1 MTTEAEKDERTGQM
15 RTWSREE
22 IRDALRLYAVTDRSW
37 LRGRR
42 FEKVL
47 QEALSA
53 GGITCVQLRE
63 KHAAHEEKEALAR
76 EAQALCAQAGIPF
89 LIDDD
94 VELALCIGADGVHIG
109 QDDVPCAEARRAL
122 GDQAIIGV
130 TAKTLEQACKAEAEG
145 ADYLGVGA
153 VFPTSTKQ
161 DTWTIDHEMLRQIC
175 AAVSIPVVAIGGIT
189 ADNARELAG
198 SGIAGIAVVSAIF
211 AQADLAGAVERLS
224 KVAEAL

>member
-1 MTTEAEKDERTGQM
+1 MTTEAETDGRTRQM

-22 IRDALRLYAVTDRSW
+22 IRDALKLYAVTDRSW

-63 KHAAHEEKEALAR
+63 KHATPEEKEALAR
-76 EAQALCAQAGIPF
+76 EAQALCAQAGIPL

-94 VELALCIGADGVHIG
+94 VELALRIGADGVHIG
-109 QDDVPCAEARRAL
+109 QDDIPCAEARRAL

-130 TAKTLEQACKAEAEG
+130 TAKTLEQARKAEAEG

-161 DTWTIDHEMLRQIC
+161 DTWTIDHEVLRQIC

-198 SGIAGIAVVSAIF
+198 TGIAGIAVVSAIF
-211 AQADLAGAVERLS
+211 AQADLAGAVKRLS

>member
-1 MTTEAEKDERTGQM
+1 MTTEAETDGRTRQM

-22 IRDALRLYAVTDRSW
+22 IRDALKLYAITDRPW

-63 KHAAHEEKEALAR
+63 KHAAPEEKEALAR
-76 EAQALCAQAGIPF
+76 EAQALCAQAGIPL

-94 VELALCIGADGVHIG
+94 VELALRIGVDGVHIG

-161 DTWTIDHEMLRQIC
+161 DTWMIDHEVLRQIC

-198 SGIAGIAVVSAIF
+198 TGIAGIAVVSAIF
-211 AQADLAGAVERLS
+211 AQDDLAGAVKRLS

>member
-1 MTTEAEKDERTGQM
+1 MTTEAETDGRTRQM

-22 IRDALRLYAVTDRSW
+22 IRDALKLYAITDRSW

-63 KHAAHEEKEALAR
+63 KHAAPEEKEALAR
-76 EAQALCAQAGIPF
+76 EAQALCAQAGIPL

-94 VELALCIGADGVHIG
+94 VDLALRIGVDGVHIG

-161 DTWTIDHEMLRQIC
+161 DTWMIDHEVLRQIC

-198 SGIAGIAVVSAIF
+198 TGIAGIAVVSAIF
-211 AQADLAGAVERLS
+211 AQDDLAGAVKRLS

>member
-1 MTTEAEKDERTGQM
+1 MTTEAETDGRTRQM

-22 IRDALRLYAVTDRSW
+22 IRDALKLYAITDRSW

-63 KHAAHEEKEALAR
+63 KHAAPEEKEALAR
-76 EAQALCAQAGIPF
+76 EAQTLCAQAGIPL

-94 VELALCIGADGVHIG
+94 VELALRIGVDGVHIG

-130 TAKTLEQACKAEAEG
+130 TAKTLEQARKAEAEG

-161 DTWTIDHEMLRQIC
+161 DTWTIDHEVLRQIC

-198 SGIAGIAVVSAIF
+198 TGIAGIAVVSAIF
-211 AQADLAGAVERLS
+211 AQDDLAGAVKRLS

>member
-1 MTTEAEKDERTGQM
+1 M

-76 EAQALCAQAGIPF
+76 EAQTLCAQAGIPL

-94 VELALCIGADGVHIG
+94 VELALRIGVDGVHIG

-130 TAKTLEQACKAEAEG
+130 TAKTLEQARKAEAEG

-161 DTWTIDHEMLRQIC
+161 DTWTIDHEVLRQIC

-198 SGIAGIAVVSAIF
+198 TGIAGIAVVSAIF
-211 AQADLAGAVERLS
+211 AQDDLAGAVKRLS

>member
-161 DTWTIDHEMLRQIC
+161 DTWTIDHEVLRQIC

-189 ADNARELAG
+189 ADNACELAG
-198 SGIAGIAVVSAIF
+198 TGIAGIAVVSAIF

>member
-1 MTTEAEKDERTGQM
+1 M
-15 RTWSREE
+15 RTWSKEE

-37 LRGRR
+37 LYGRS
-42 FEKVL
+42 FKEVL

-63 KHAAHEEKEALAR
+63 STARMKRKRRLPR

-130 TAKTLEQACKAEAEG
+130 TAKTLEQARKAEAEG
-145 ADYLGVGA
+145 AELSGGRRGVSN
-153 VFPTSTKQ
+153 VN
-161 DTWTIDHEMLRQIC
+161 E
-175 AAVSIPVVAIGGIT
+175 
-189 ADNARELAG
+189 ARHMDDR
-198 SGIAGIAVVSAIF
+198 S
-211 AQADLAGAVERLS
+211 
-224 KVAEAL
+224 

>member
-1 MTTEAEKDERTGQM
+1 M
-15 RTWSREE
+15 
-22 IRDALRLYAVTDRSW
+22 VTDRSW
-37 LRGRR
+37 LRGRS
-42 FEKVL
+42 FKEVL

-53 GGITCVQLRE
+53 DGITCVQLRE
-63 KHAAHEEKEALAR
+63 KHAAPEEKETLAR

-94 VELALCIGADGVHIG
+94 VELVLRIGADGVHIG

-130 TAKTLEQACKAEAEG
+130 TAKTLEQARKAEAEG

-161 DTWTIDHEMLRQIC
+161 DTWTIDHEVLRQIC
-175 AAVSIPVVAIGGIT
+175 ATVSIPVVAIGGIT
-189 ADNARELAG
+189 ADNVRELAG
-198 SGIAGIAVVSAIF
+198 TGIAVVSAIF
-211 AQADLAGAVERLS
+211 AQDDLAGAVKRLS
-224 KVAEAL
+224 KVTEAL

>member
-1 MTTEAEKDERTGQM
+1 M
-15 RTWSREE
+15 RTWSKEE

-37 LRGRR
+37 LGGRD
-42 FEKVL
+42 FKEVL

-63 KHAAHEEKEALAR
+63 KHAAPEEKETLAR

-94 VELALCIGADGVHIG
+94 VELALRIGTDGVHIG
-109 QDDVPCAEARRAL
+109 QDDIPCVEARRVL
-122 GDQAIIGV
+122 GDRAIIGV
-130 TAKTLEQACKAEAEG
+130 TAKTLEQARKAEAEG

-161 DTWTIDHEMLRQIC
+161 DTWTIDHEVLRQIC
-175 AAVSIPVVAIGGIT
+175 VAVSIPVVAIGGIT

-198 SGIAGIAVVSAIF
+198 TGIAGIAVVSAIF
-211 AQADLAGAVERLS
+211 AQDDLAGAVKRLS
-224 KVAEAL
+224 KVAEAF

>member
-1 MTTEAEKDERTGQM
+1 M
-15 RTWSREE
+15 RTWSKEE
-22 IRDALRLYAVTDRSW
+22 IRNALRLYAVTDRSW
-37 LRGRR
+37 LRGRE
-42 FEKVL
+42 FKEVL

-63 KHAAHEEKEALAR
+63 KHATPEEKEALAR
-76 EAQALCAQAGIPF
+76 EAQTLCAQVGIPF

-94 VELALCIGADGVHIG
+94 VELALRIGADGVHIG

-122 GDQAIIGV
+122 GDRAIIGV
-130 TAKTLEQACKAEAEG
+130 TAKTLEQARKAEAEG

-161 DTWTIDHEMLRQIC
+161 DTWTIDHEVLRQIC

-198 SGIAGIAVVSAIF
+198 TGIAGIAVVSAIF
-211 AQADLAGAVERLS
+211 AQDDLAGAVERLS

>member
-1 MTTEAEKDERTGQM
+1 M
-15 RTWSREE
+15 RTWNEEE

-37 LRGRR
+37 LRGRS
-42 FEKVL
+42 FKEVL
-47 QEALSA
+47 QETLSA

-63 KHAAHEEKEALAR
+63 KHAASEEKETLAR

-94 VELALCIGADGVHIG
+94 VELALRIGADGVHIG
-109 QDDVPCAEARRAL
+109 QNDIPCAEARRAL

-130 TAKTLEQACKAEAEG
+130 TAKTLEQARKAEAEG

-161 DTWTIDHEMLRQIC
+161 DTWTIDHEVLRQIC

-189 ADNARELAG
+189 VDNARELAG
-198 SGIAGIAVVSAIF
+198 TGIAGIAVVSAIF

>member
-1 MTTEAEKDERTGQM
+1 MK
-15 RTWSREE
+15 
-22 IRDALRLYAVTDRSW
+22 LYAVTDRSW
-37 LRGRR
+37 LYGRS
-42 FEKVL
+42 FKEVL

-63 KHAAHEEKEALAR
+63 KHAAPEEKDALAR
-76 EAQALCAQAGIPF
+76 EAQTLCAQADIPF

-94 VELALCIGADGVHIG
+94 VELALRIGADGVHIG
-109 QDDVPCAEARRAL
+109 QEDIPCAEARRAL

-130 TAKTLEQACKAEAEG
+130 TAKTLEQARKAEAEG

-161 DTWTIDHEMLRQIC
+161 DTWTIDHEVLRQIC

-189 ADNARELAG
+189 ADNACELAG
-198 SGIAGIAVVSAIF
+198 TGIAGIAVVSAIF

>member
-1 MTTEAEKDERTGQM
+1 M
-15 RTWSREE
+15 RTWSKEE

-37 LRGRR
+37 LCGRS
-42 FEKVL
+42 FKEVL
-47 QEALSA
+47 KEVLSA

-63 KHAAHEEKEALAR
+63 KHAAPEEKEVLAR

-94 VELALCIGADGVHIG
+94 VELALRIGADGVHIG
-109 QDDVPCAEARRAL
+109 QDDIPCAEARRAL
-122 GDQAIIGV
+122 GDWAIIGV
-130 TAKTLEQACKAEAEG
+130 TAKTLEQAREAEAEG

-161 DTWTIDHEMLRQIC
+161 DTWTTDHEVLRQIC

-198 SGIAGIAVVSAIF
+198 TGIAGIAVVSAIF
-211 AQADLAGAVERLS
+211 AQDDLAGAVTRLS
-224 KVAEAL
+224 KVTEAL

>member
-76 EAQALCAQAGIPF
+76 EAQTLCAQAGIPL

-94 VELALCIGADGVHIG
+94 VELALRIGVDGVHIG

-130 TAKTLEQACKAEAEG
+130 TAKTLEQARKAEAEG

-161 DTWTIDHEMLRQIC
+161 DTWTIDHEVLRQIC

-189 ADNARELAG
+189 ADNACELAG
-198 SGIAGIAVVSAIF
+198 TGIAGIAVVSAIF

>member
-1 MTTEAEKDERTGQM
+1 M
-15 RTWSREE
+15 
-22 IRDALRLYAVTDRSW
+22 
-37 LRGRR
+37 
-42 FEKVL
+42 

-63 KHAAHEEKEALAR
+63 KHAAPEEKEALAR

-94 VELALCIGADGVHIG
+94 VELALRIGADGVHIG
-109 QDDVPCAEARRAL
+109 QDDIPCAEARRAL

-130 TAKTLEQACKAEAEG
+130 TAKTLEQARKAEAEG

-161 DTWTIDHEMLRQIC
+161 DTWTIDHEVLRQIC

-198 SGIAGIAVVSAIF
+198 TGIAGIAVVSAIF
-211 AQADLAGAVERLS
+211 AQDDLAGAVERLS

>member
-1 MTTEAEKDERTGQM
+1 MKCADKD
-15 RTWSREE
+15 
-22 IRDALRLYAVTDRSW
+22 LLLYAVTDRYW
-37 LRGRR
+37 LGERTLHDVVK
-42 FEKVL
+42 ESL
-47 QEALSA
+47 D
-53 GGITCVQLRE
+53 GGVTFVQLRE
-63 KHAAHEEKEALAR
+63 KHAAPEEKETLAR

-94 VELALCIGADGVHIG
+94 VELALRIGADGVHIG
-109 QDDVPCAEARRAL
+109 QNDIPCAEARRAL

-130 TAKTLEQACKAEAEG
+130 TAKTLEQARKAEAEG

-153 VFPTSTKQ
+153 VFPTKQ
-161 DTWTIDHEMLRQIC
+161 DTWTIDHEVLRQIC

-189 ADNARELAG
+189 VDNARELAG
-198 SGIAGIAVVSAIF
+198 TGIAGIAVVSAIF

>member
-1 MTTEAEKDERTGQM
+1 M
-15 RTWSREE
+15 RTWSKEE

-37 LRGRR
+37 LGGRD
-42 FEKVL
+42 FKEVL

-63 KHAAHEEKEALAR
+63 KHAAPEEKETFAR

-94 VELALCIGADGVHIG
+94 VELALRIGADGVHIG
-109 QDDVPCAEARRAL
+109 QDDIPCAEARRAL

-130 TAKTLEQACKAEAEG
+130 TAKTLEQARKAEAEG

-161 DTWTIDHEMLRQIC
+161 DTWTIDHEVLRQIC

-198 SGIAGIAVVSAIF
+198 TGIAGIVVVSAIF
-211 AQADLAGAVERLS
+211 AQDDLAGAVTRLS

>member
-76 EAQALCAQAGIPF
+76 EAQALCAQAGTHF
-89 LIDDD
+89 
-94 VELALCIGADGVHIG
+94 
-109 QDDVPCAEARRAL
+109 
-122 GDQAIIGV
+122 
-130 TAKTLEQACKAEAEG
+130 
-145 ADYLGVGA
+145 
-153 VFPTSTKQ
+153 
-161 DTWTIDHEMLRQIC
+161 
-175 AAVSIPVVAIGGIT
+175 
-189 ADNARELAG
+189 
-198 SGIAGIAVVSAIF
+198 
-211 AQADLAGAVERLS
+211 
-224 KVAEAL
+224 

>member
-1 MTTEAEKDERTGQM
+1 M
-15 RTWSREE
+15 RTWSKEE

-37 LRGRR
+37 LYGRS
-42 FEKVL
+42 FKEVL

-53 GGITCVQLRE
+53 DGITCVQLRE
-63 KHAAHEEKEALAR
+63 KQAAPEEKKTLAR
-76 EAQALCAQAGIPF
+76 EAQTLCAQAGIPF

-94 VELALCIGADGVHIG
+94 VELALRIGADGVHIG
-109 QDDVPCAEARRAL
+109 QDDIPCAEARRAL
-122 GDQAIIGV
+122 GDRAIIGV
-130 TAKTLEQACKAEAEG
+130 TAKTLEQARKAEAEG

-161 DTWTIDHEMLRQIC
+161 DTWTIDHEVLRQIC

-198 SGIAGIAVVSAIF
+198 AGIAGIAVVSAIF
-211 AQADLAGAVERLS
+211 AQDDLVGAVEHLS